1 MKRKEL
7 VKSARRIVVKV
18 GTRVITHPDGTLD
31 EKQIHHLA
39 AQVSG
44 LKEKGLQ
51 VIIVSSGAIGAGM
64 AVLGLKKKPRDIS
77 GLQACAAVGQGRL
90 IENYTRAFSK
100 RGYITAQILLT
111 ADDLRHR
118 ARFLNARNTV
128 FKLLDEG
135 IIPVVNENDT
145 VAIDEI
151 KFGDNDRLSALV
163 TNLAQADLLIILSDI
178 SGLYDKEGKVVHRV
192 EKITREIEDLC
203 GQTGSLLGT
212 GGMVTKLEAARIVT
226 RAGEGIIIA
235 NGRQRNILKTIFKP
249 EIEGTFFDPHAEKL
263 TARKRWLAFFTR
275 PRGEVVVD
283 KGAQE
288 ALAGKGKSLLARG
301 IVAVGGNF
309 QAGDAVD
316 IVVKGGKKFACGL
329 VNYNSEELAKIKGV
343 NTACIHR
350 ILGYKKSDEI
360 IHRNNMFII

>member
-7 VKSARRIVVKV
+7 IKNTRRVVIKV
-18 GTRVITHPDGTLD
+18 GTRVITNEDGTLND
-31 EKQIHHLA
+31 KQIHHLA
-39 AQVSG
+39 AQVAG

-64 AVLGLKKKPRDIS
+64 AVLGLNKKPCDIS

-100 RGYITAQILLT
+100 RGYVTAQILLT
-111 ADDLRHR
+111 AEDLRQR

-128 FKLLDEG
+128 FKLLNEG

-163 TNLAQADLLIILSDI
+163 TNLAQANLLIILSDI
-178 SGLYDKEGKVVHRV
+178 PGLYDKEGKVISRV
-192 EKITREIEDLC
+192 AKITREIEDLC
-203 GQTGSLLGT
+203 GGTGSLLGT

-226 RAGEGIIIA
+226 RSGEGIIIA

-249 EIEGTFFDPHAEKL
+249 EIEGTFFEPHTEKL
-263 TARKRWLAFFTR
+263 AARKRWLAFFTQ
-275 PRGEVVVD
+275 PRGELVVD
-283 KGAQE
+283 KGARE
-288 ALAGKGKSLLARG
+288 ALTDKGKSLLARG
-301 IVAVGGNF
+301 IVAIDGNF

-316 IVVKGGKKFACGL
+316 IVVKGGKKIACGL
-329 VNYNSEELAKIKGV
+329 VNYNSEELARIKGV
-343 NTACIHR
+343 NTASIYR

-360 IHRNNMFII
+360 IHRNNMFIV